1 MAKIIVTYTAI
12 QRRKKK
18 WNVCQNNCAAENIFQ
33 KKVYQNK
40 NKGVRQQQVTT
51 NRKSDKEIAFLQD
64 LFIAPD
70 WGERFAELIDEHVT
84 LPKEG
89 EALYV
94 NAGTGSHAMA
104 LHERAEDKL
113 ELLCVDENPECTELA
128 RAKAAATSEKIN
140 FGTTRVD
147 NLDIKDNR
155 FDLVIGNASLI
166 SRQRVRKMFSELV
179 RVAAPGAT
187 IALTLPTFSS
197 FGEFF
202 SIYWEAL
209 HNNGLLDLES
219 DVEQLITELPTISDL
234 EQLAEDECLSDVKSF
249 TRIEEFDFESGEQF
263 LSSPLVS
270 EFLMHDWLALVPAD
284 KRAALFDEISRLIN
298 EERHEAEFAL
308 SVKATLVVGQKTHS
322 H

>member
-1 MAKIIVTYTAI
+1 VT
-12 QRRKKK
+12 
-18 WNVCQNNCAAENIFQ
+18 N
-33 KKVYQNK
+33 
-40 NKGVRQQQVTT
+40 
-51 NRKSDKEIAFLQD
+51 NRKSDKEVAFLQD

-94 NAGTGSHAMA
+94 GGGTGGHAMA
-104 LHERAEDKL
+104 LHERAGEKL

-128 RAKAAATSEKIN
+128 RAKATATNEKI
-140 FGTTRVD
+140 FFSTTPLD
-147 NLDIKDNR
+147 NLNLEDNR
-155 FDLVIGNASLI
+155 FDLVIGNASLV
-166 SRQRVRKMFSELV
+166 SRQRVRKMFSEIV
-179 RVAAPGAT
+179 RVAAPGGT
-187 IALTLPTFSS
+187 IAITLPTSSS

-209 HNNGLLDLES
+209 HNTGLLDHES
-219 DVEQLITELPTISDL
+219 DVEQLITELPTVSDV
-234 EQLAEDECLSDVKSF
+234 EQLAEDEGLRDVESF

-263 LSSPLVS
+263 LTSPLVA
-270 EFLMHDWLALVPAD
+270 EFLMQEWLALVPDD
-284 KRAALFDEISRLIN
+284 KRAELFNEISRLIN

-308 SVKATLVVGQKTHS
+308 SVKATVVVGQKAHS

>member
-1 MAKIIVTYTAI
+1 MT
-12 QRRKKK
+12 
-18 WNVCQNNCAAENIFQ
+18 N
-33 KKVYQNK
+33 
-40 NKGVRQQQVTT
+40 

-70 WGERFAELIDEHVT
+70 WGERFAELIDEHLT

-94 NAGTGSHAMA
+94 AGGTGGHAIA
-104 LHERAEDKL
+104 LHERAGEKL

-128 RAKAAATSEKIN
+128 RAKATATNDKVIFE
-140 FGTTRVD
+140 TTQLD
-147 NLDIKDNR
+147 NLDLEDNR
-155 FDLVIGNASLI
+155 FDLVIGNASLVP
-166 SRQRVRKMFSELV
+166 RQRVRKMFSEIV

-187 IALTLPTFSS
+187 IAITLPTASS

-209 HNNGLLDLES
+209 HNRGLIDHEPG
-219 DVEQLITELPTISDL
+219 VEQLITELPTVSDI
-234 EQLAEDECLSDVKSF
+234 EQLAEDEGLRDVNSF

-263 LSSPLVS
+263 LSSPLVA
-270 EFLMHDWLALVPAD
+270 EFLMQEWLALVPDD
-284 KRAALFDEISRLIN
+284 KRAELFDEISRLIN

-308 SVKATLVVGQKTHS
+308 SVKATLVVGQKAHS